1 MISSQELIDL
11 LAIDRKE
18 KYRFVGQNYKTA
30 WGRVFGGQVLGQSL
44 HAAYQ
49 TVPNDRISST

>member
-11 LAIDRKE
+11 LTIERKE
-18 KYRFVGQNYKTA
+18 KYHFVGQNYKTA

-49 TVPNDRISST
+49 TVPNNHQP